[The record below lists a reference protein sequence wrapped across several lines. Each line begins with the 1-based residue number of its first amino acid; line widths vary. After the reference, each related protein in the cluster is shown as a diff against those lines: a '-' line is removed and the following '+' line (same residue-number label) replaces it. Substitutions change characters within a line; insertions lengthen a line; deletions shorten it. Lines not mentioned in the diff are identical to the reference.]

1 MSILVVQ
8 IPERQRLSARGGAAA
23 EGASS
28 GPATEYTFVS
38 SPDALVMTGQG
49 EAAASL
55 LPKAVTVIAMLSDT
69 DVSWH
74 RITLPKAPAARLR
87 AALVG
92 VLEESLLAD
101 ADDVHLA
108 VAPGATAGQ
117 PTWVAAVDR
126 RWLKAELAA
135 LEKADVFVDR
145 VVPSS

>member
-8 IPERQRLSARGGAAA
+8 IPERQRLSARGGLAP
-23 EGASS
+23 EGAAS
-28 GPATEYTFVS
+28 GMATEYAYVT

-55 LPKAVTVIAMLSDT
+55 LPKAATVIAMLADT

-92 VLEESLLAD
+92 VMEEAILEDIAHT
-101 ADDVHLA
+101 HLA
-108 VAPGATAGQ
+108 VAPDASPGQ
-117 PTWVAAVDR
+117 PSWVAAIDR
-126 RWLKAELAA
+126 AWLR
-135 LEKADVFVDR
+135 D
-145 VVPSS
+145 